1 MMRMLMRNAVS
12 CLALCLVLAGTV
24 VFAEDDSIQKGIKE
38 VNRGAT
44 EVGHAIDSAARKGR
58 DEVNKAADKAFKKKG
73 KDKKEKKDKKDD
85 KKEEKK

>member
-1 MMRMLMRNAVS
+1 MTRMLMRNA
-12 CLALCLVLAGTV
+12 ALCLVLAGTV

-44 EVGHAIDSAARKGR
+44 EIGHAIDSTARKGR

-73 KDKKEKKDKKDD
+73 KEKKDKKDD